1 MALSQVYTAVIGHVI
16 TAARWNNEF
25 GNIYANGT
33 DVAFPLTKAVSLAGF
48 TLTLD
53 GAGVTTLSSTA
64 SQAFILTPGS
74 KSGTP
79 SINGNF
85 FQVAAATFTDSNTA
99 GSGVCAVWNGAT
111 VRAPTLAASNTL
123 VTTTDASTLHVEAG
137 PTAGTN
143 ETLTNSWALS
153 TGGNVLVAKTD
164 SRTSTVAT
172 PLTVQAQTSG
182 TPAAGIG
189 TGILLQAESADE
201 APSNIGQIDFTFSDK
216 TAASEDSYF
225 QILLRVAGAALTAS
239 YRFAATAAFPA
250 IFTHANTADR
260 TLTLQN
266 RTGTIALT
274 PTIEVL
280 TSGTSWSVP
289 TGVTFVTVEIFG
301 ASGGG
306 GGGSA
311 ATTNDGAAGTA
322 GGTTSFNSGAL
333 STTGGGAGYGGSIGS
348 AGSVGAAHGVGS
360 GGTVNR
366 TGGGQSGGNSGEGA
380 AGNEGGRGGDGGYV
394 RAVLATTPGALITY
408 AIGAA
413 GALGVGG
420 APGSLAGGDGRDG
433 QPGIIVLTY

>member
-1 MALSQVYTAVIGHVI
+1 M
-16 TAARWNNEF
+16 
-25 GNIYANGT
+25 
-33 DVAFPLTKAVSLAGF
+33 
-48 TLTLD
+48 
-53 GAGVTTLSSTA
+53 
-64 SQAFILTPGS
+64 
-74 KSGTP
+74 
-79 SINGNF
+79 
-85 FQVAAATFTDSNTA
+85 
-99 GSGVCAVWNGAT
+99 
-111 VRAPTLAASNTL
+111 
-123 VTTTDASTLHVEAG
+123 
-137 PTAGTN
+137 
-143 ETLTNSWALS
+143 
-153 TGGNVLVAKTD
+153 
-164 SRTSTVAT
+164 
-172 PLTVQAQTSG
+172 
-182 TPAAGIG
+182 
-189 TGILLQAESADE
+189 
-201 APSNIGQIDFTFSDK
+201 
-216 TAASEDSYF
+216 
-225 QILLRVAGAALTAS
+225 AGAALTAS

-380 AGNEGGRGGDGGYV
+380 AASMED
-394 RAVLATTPGALITY
+394 
-408 AIGAA
+408 AA
-413 GALGVGG
+413 GTAATLEQCSPLLRCINNVCKEQQGHLSRRCRWLKV
-420 APGSLAGGDGRDG
+420 AE
-433 QPGIIVLTY
+433 